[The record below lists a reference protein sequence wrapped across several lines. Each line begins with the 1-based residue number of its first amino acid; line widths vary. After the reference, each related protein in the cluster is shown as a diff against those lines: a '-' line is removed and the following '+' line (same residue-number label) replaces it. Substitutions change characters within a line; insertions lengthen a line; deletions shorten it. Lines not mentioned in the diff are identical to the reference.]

1 MDEII
6 SYKMCRSKNAQC
18 KTAGIFYF
26 VAIDDWRLEIADWS
40 RNLYT
45 RPGTVPQRVI
55 SSKWFQ
61 PKAQGQNSK
70 ANSRFARNNSQV
82 ENRLSL

>member
-26 VAIDDWRLEIADWS
+26 VAIDDWRLPIGAETYILA
-40 RNLYT
+40 R
-45 RPGTVPQRVI
+45 
-55 SSKWFQ
+55 
-61 PKAQGQNSK
+61 AQCPS
-70 ANSRFARNNSQV
+70 
-82 ENRLSL
+82 E